1 MIRGIA
7 IFAFFTLLT
16 ILVIVL
22 QPGPRENFA
31 STPSNLE
38 LFETSRNQV
47 QVFNEPVAEP
57 ILTVP
62 DDLAADLKAA
72 RDAQTR
78 VEPNPEPRLQATLDT
93 SAAVREAL
101 QDSDFYA
108 PTAGNASQKSTSAAT
123 FAAILAEREAQAPTP
138 TPAPVRQQAV
148 LQPAPQPARSAA
160 LSATPDATPYLAPEL
175 RDMSWQTLNTL
186 NSIGHV
192 SKAPGQEGSLLNSI
206 VRRSM
211 GHVDGTQ
218 PTQAIPQATFTA
230 PRIAA
235 TPAVQVAPQRTA
247 RAATPARNGAAAST
261 YTVSSGDTLALIAI
275 KLYGS
280 ALATD
285 RLLADNPPLRRNP
298 NELRIGQVLKYS
310 MPQGNV

>member
-7 IFAFFTLLT
+7 IFAFFTLST

-218 PTQAIPQATFTA
+218 PTQATFTA

-298 NELRIGQVLKYS
+298 NELRNGQVLKYS